1 MPLPPAQPRRLLHT
15 RQAHYEGFERD
26 DGLFDIEASLLD
38 TKTFAFVVPGER
50 TWEPGDAVHRMFIRL
65 TVDLQLTVRDIEV
78 AMDDRPHPECMG
90 AQAPMRRVIGC
101 SLRRGWRQ
109 AIEERLGK
117 LQGCA
122 HLRELLFN
130 MGTAAFQT
138 MARKLNEG
146 QQQAGLPPAAM
157 GGCLAWDP
165 RGAMVA
171 RIYPQF
177 HIGSPASK
185 DQA

>member
-38 TKTFAFVVPGER
+38 TKTFAFVVAGER

-78 AMDDRPHPECMG
+78 SMDDRPHPECMG

-165 RGAMVA
+165 AGPMVA

-177 HIGSPASK
+177 HIGSPTPK

>member
-1 MPLPPAQPRRLLHT
+1 
-15 RQAHYEGFERD
+15 
-26 DGLFDIEASLLD
+26 
-38 TKTFAFVVPGER
+38 
-50 TWEPGDAVHRMFIRL
+50 
-65 TVDLQLTVRDIEV
+65 
-78 AMDDRPHPECMG
+78 MDDVPHNECQS
-90 AQAPMRRVIGC
+90 ARDPMRSVIGC
-101 SLRRGWRQ
+101 SLRKGWRQ

-138 MARKLNEG
+138 TARKLNEG

-165 RGAMVA
+165 AGPLVA
-171 RIYPQF
+171 RILPQF
-177 HIGSPASK
+177 SIKADTAGSGS
-185 DQA
+185 

>member
-15 RQAHYEGFERD
+15 REVRYEGFERE

-38 TKTFAFVVPGER
+38 TKTFGFVVPGER
-50 TWEPGDAVHRMFIRL
+50 TWEAGDAIHRMSIRL
-65 TVDLQLTVRDIEV
+65 TVDLQMTVQDIEV
-78 AMDDRPHPECMG
+78 VMDDRPHPECMG

-109 AIEERLGK
+109 AIDERLGK
-117 LQGCA
+117 VQGCA

-130 MGTAAFQT
+130 MGTVAFQT
-138 MARKLNEG
+138 LARRLNEA
-146 QQQAGLPPAAM
+146 QEQAGAPPLAM

-165 RGAMVA
+165 RGPMVA

-177 HIGSPASK
+177 HIGSPAPEGP
-185 DQA
+185 A

>member
-1 MPLPPAQPRRLLHT
+1 
-15 RQAHYEGFERD
+15 
-26 DGLFDIEASLLD
+26 
-38 TKTFAFVVPGER
+38 
-50 TWEPGDAVHRMFIRL
+50 
-65 TVDLQLTVRDIEV
+65 
-78 AMDDRPHPECMG
+78 
-90 AQAPMRRVIGC
+90 MRRVIGC

-138 MARKLNEG
+138 MARKLNQAQE
-146 QQQAGLPPAAM
+146 QAGLPPAAM

-177 HIGSPASK
+177 HIGSPTPK